1 MERAGNYSRQREA
14 VLNALRSTTAHPSAE
29 WVYGQLKEDFP
40 RLSLATVYRNLRV
53 LVRQGQAVSVG
64 IIGGQE
70 RFDARVEPHAHLV
83 CSRCGA
89 VVDVFDSGYSQLALD
104 RLSENAGC
112 KISRAEVLFHGI
124 CPDCCGKTKS

>member
-14 VLNALRSTTAHPSAE
+14 VLNVLRSTTTHPSAE
-29 WVYGQLKEDFP
+29 WVCGQLKKDFP

-64 IIGGQE
+64 VIGGQE

-89 VVDVFDSGYSQLALD
+89 VVDVFDGGYSAAILD
-104 RLSENAGC
+104 RLSAESGC
-112 KISRAEVLFHGI
+112 RIARAEVLFRGL
-124 CPDCCGKTKS
+124 CSDCCGKTES